1 MLRAR
6 DGPTEKEPSNLTQ
19 SRSARNGTGP
29 VAALRTCVDAPRIEY
44 AVNGRKADEVAQQ
57 FGLTRNQV
65 YLARS
70 RIRHRLKCE
79 LDGLLE
85 DD

>member
-1 MLRAR
+1 
-6 DGPTEKEPSNLTQ
+6 
-19 SRSARNGTGP
+19 
-29 VAALRTCVDAPRIEY
+29 
-44 AVNGRKADEVAQQ
+44 VNGRKADEVAQQ

-70 RIRHRLKCE
+70 RIRHRLKCD

-85 DD
+85 DDGAPPRRVTSRF